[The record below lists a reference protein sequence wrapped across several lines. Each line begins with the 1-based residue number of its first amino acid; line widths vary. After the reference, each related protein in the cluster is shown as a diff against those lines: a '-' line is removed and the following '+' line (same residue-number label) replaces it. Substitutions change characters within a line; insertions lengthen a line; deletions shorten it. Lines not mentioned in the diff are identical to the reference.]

1 MCLGGGG
8 GGGTNTVQ
16 QTIQEIPEQLA
27 PYYDELLGRGTFQS
41 LQPYTPY
48 PEKRLAEFSPFEQDA
63 MAGIGALAETGTPE
77 AMQSAITGSE
87 YAAYKD
93 PYAEA
98 AGGWGSPRL
107 RLSPVERTAALRR
120 NLWQLYLERTPEAD
134 ADVAESVQGALEG
147 SEHSDEHRWA
157 RQPAGQPASLQATA
171 TVPVTAAE
179 QTRWAD
185 HPIDS
190 IFARI
195 LANHPPP
202 AIAAGA
208 PMAVELPPPRD
219 AASRLEGIATA

>member
-1 MCLGGGG
+1 ML
-8 GGGTNTVQ
+8 
-16 QTIQEIPEQLA
+16 EPELEPGLELKA
-27 PYYDELLGRGTFQS
+27 TAEDAADE
-41 LQPYTPY
+41 
-48 PEKRLAEFSPFEQDA
+48 
-63 MAGIGALAETGTPE
+63 
-77 AMQSAITGSE
+77 
-87 YAAYKD
+87 D

-98 AGGWGSPRL
+98 ADGWGSPRL
-107 RLSPVERTAALRR
+107 RLSPVERTAALRH

-134 ADVAESVQGALEG
+134 ADVAEAMQGALEG
-147 SEHSDEHRWA
+147 SEHSDEYRWA

-208 PMAVELPPPRD
+208 PMAVELPGPPPRD